1 MQRVQEDIQQKVRT
15 RRGQEMHPKQ
25 LKFSRNVFIINYNLF
40 GGHENSK
47 KRCWYM
53 HFTSSLVPHPQLK
66 LVNKF
71 GNLNSIKLTL
81 GYYKLTL
88 GRNQTTFRNLEIY
101 NFVLHPLAT
110 GSTHSVD
117 KPFPTCSHRG
127 DTIVILGGIIYRQLY
142 LIRPSLPDY
151 YQCMNPSQA
160 QPD

>member
-15 RRGQEMHPKQ
+15 RTGDAPQTTKV
-25 LKFSRNVFIINYNLF
+25 LKKCF
-40 GGHENSK
+40 
-47 KRCWYM
+47 
-53 HFTSSLVPHPQLK
+53 
-66 LVNKF
+66 
-71 GNLNSIKLTL
+71 
-81 GYYKLTL
+81 YYKLTL
-88 GRNQTTFRNLEIY
+88 GRNQTTFRNLEID

-117 KPFPTCSHRG
+117 KPFPTCSCRG
-127 DTIVILGGIIYRQLY
+127 DTIVILWRHHIILQLY